1 MNLILTNVWSSI
13 FTQLINLLILVLI
26 LAIPFLLWD
35 RIRKWNSER
44 NEKLDNIGSE
54 LAAIRELLSKGR
66 AEPADTDN
74 PYNPPENPKNQLD
87 D

>member
-1 MNLILTNVWSSI
+1 MNHLIAQVGPSI
-13 FTQLINLLILVLI
+13 TGQILNLFFVVFI

-44 NEKLDNIGSE
+44 NEKLDRIWSE
-54 LAAIRELLSKGR
+54 LKAIRELLTEGK
-66 AEPADTDN
+66 AEPGDTDN
-74 PYNPPENPKNQLD
+74 PGNPPENSKNQLD